1 MNRLIFKRKKN
12 VSFFIHGK
20 MEYAYKECC
29 AFPDW
34 FGLTL
39 PLLKYGLPIQPVYF
53 DHMVRYEEYL
63 RKYRYLIL
71 SYEFMKPE
79 SEEFHHKLVEW
90 VKQGGTLLYWKRL

>member
-1 MNRLIFKRKKN
+1 ME
-12 VSFFIHGK
+12 K

-71 SYEFMKPE
+71 SYEFMK
-79 SEEFHHKLVEW
+79 
-90 VKQGGTLLYWKRL
+90 VKNFITNWWNG